1 MDVVEVLA
9 GIVEQRLV
17 LAKAFLDDLF
27 EALALEARALKQLVA
42 VGHIGLMVLVVVK
55 LKRFSRH
62 IRAERVVGIGQIG
75 K

>member
-1 MDVVEVLA
+1 MLTR
-9 GIVEQRLV
+9 IVEQRLV

-27 EALALEARALKQLVA
+27 EALALEARALEQLVA
-42 VGHIGLMVLVVVK
+42 IGHIGLMVLVVVK